1 VFGGTG
7 AVHGL
12 GIVEARE
19 TIKVPVECGVHSSLM
34 SVSTCDQMNLTAEE
48 FSPPATTGASQEDDR
63 EPSSQ
68 DGVGYPTAFVI
79 EEITEVGVRHS

>member
-1 VFGGTG
+1 
-7 AVHGL
+7 
-12 GIVEARE
+12 
-19 TIKVPVECGVHSSLM
+19 M